1 MKPLSAS
8 GAERV
13 VKCPGS
19 AHLPQIASTGEWA
32 ERGTTIHEFCRRIVK
47 GLDGREEMIK
57 KAPKKDRELLEIIN
71 SRDTIIEYGEC
82 IMCEPAFI
90 IDVRTGDVRFLGEN
104 IYRNYGD
111 RSPYEVGVSLDVVWK
126 SVGGELCIDDWKTGM
141 AVALPEDNYQ
151 IKLQA
156 YAVMKHFGLDEI
168 NAGVTYIDSAGDFN
182 RVAQTLTALDV
193 DFTLEE
199 VKTAI
204 DVALSASADQLHEG
218 SWCKYCPAANS
229 CPAKINFAF
238 ALIGK
243 LTEIGTVSTMSPVE
257 AGQAWELAK
266 RAEKLA
272 EDIIEKLKAIDDI
285 QLPNG
290 KAVRPILATTKA
302 FDQSKAR
309 GLILQLGG
317 TTEDLD
323 SLYSKNTHEKYMA
336 VKK

>member
-1 MKPLSAS
+1 MKPVSAS
-8 GAERV
+8 GAERIV
-13 VKCPGS
+13 RCPSS
-19 AHLPQIASTGEWA
+19 AKLPQIASTGEWA
-32 ERGTTIHEFCRRIVK
+32 ERGTTIHEFCRRILK

-71 SRDTIIEYGEC
+71 ARDTIIEYGEC
-82 IMCEPAFI
+82 ILCEPAFI
-90 IDVRTGDVRFLGEN
+90 IDVRNGDVRYLGEN
-104 IYRNYGD
+104 IYRNYGE
-111 RSPYEVGVSLDVVWK
+111 RSPYEVGVSLDVVWR
-126 SVGGELCIDDWKTGM
+126 SVGGEICIDDWKTGM

-156 YAVMKHFGLDEI
+156 YAVMKHFSLDEI
-168 NAGVTYIDSAGDFN
+168 NAGVTYIDTTGDFN
-182 RVAQTLTALDV
+182 RVAQTLTSLDV

-204 DVALSASADQLHEG
+204 DVALAAGVDQLHEG

-229 CPAKINFAF
+229 CPAKINFAS

-243 LTEIGTVSTMSPVE
+243 LTSIGEVSTMTPIE

-266 RAEKLA
+266 KAEKVV
-272 EDIIEKLKAIDDI
+272 EDIIEKLKTIDDI

-290 KAVRPILATTKA
+290 KVVRPIISTTKS

-309 GLILQLGG
+309 GLILKLGG
-317 TTEDLD
+317 TTEDFD
-323 SLYSKNTHEKYMA
+323 TLYSKNTHEKYMA